1 MQRCVALNRY
11 PYPLLR
17 GFEANCLLDVLGAPD
32 YGLHIATPS
41 PKDRKVVDV
50 FVLPREDFLA
60 GGVRTIYVQFV
71 VGGASR

>member
-1 MQRCVALNRY
+1 M
-11 PYPLLR
+11 
-17 GFEANCLLDVLGAPD
+17 LDVLGAPD

-41 PKDRKVVDV
+41 PKDRKVVDI